1 MAASDETSKLLEYG
15 RSLYDLRRY
24 AEAEATIRKF
34 LARDPQ
40 SWMGHYYLS
49 ASLLAQV
56 DDDKPDKIDEGL
68 KEAKKTI
75 ALRPDWEGGY
85 FLLAWAHLCRR
96 KPTQALEAAH
106 QGLRFDPEGA
116 WGYSLS
122 AQAHAI
128 RREWAKMLLAAQTG
142 LRHSPDHTKL
152 LNLQAEALIM
162 LDRKAEARQAVEMA
176 LRSDPASS
184 YAHCNRGWLALF
196 DGKPAEALPHFRE
209 AMRLDPTSESARQGL
224 LQSLHAR
231 NPLYRLMLAYF
242 LWTSRLTHSE
252 LWASIFVLSG
262 INTTLRIAV
271 RAFPPLLIIVF
282 PYFILYM
289 LFSFFT
295 WVSEP
300 LFNLLLR
307 LSPTGRL
314 ILTQDESAS
323 ATGCGFTGMLFLIN
337 VIALIAACILHPW
350 EFYYMWIF
358 MLGAGLAFG
367 MMVPVAG
374 VFKVDPS
381 RRKRRR
387 TLVVLASLM
396 GAMAACSWGGS
407 FNLEPWHGVALFLFL
422 IGWITYPWI
431 ANLVISIED

>member
-1 MAASDETSKLLEYG
+1 MAASDETGKLLEYG

-24 AEAEATIRKF
+24 AEAETTIRKF

-40 SWMGHYYLS
+40 SWLGHYYLS
-49 ASLLAQV
+49 ASLLAQS
-56 DDDKPDKIDEGL
+56 DDKSDKIDEGL

-96 KPTQALEAAH
+96 KPTEALEAAH

-176 LRSDPASS
+176 LRSDPSSS

-196 DGKPAEALPHFRE
+196 DSKPVEALPHFRE

-252 LWASIFVLSG
+252 LWASIFILSG
-262 INTTLRIAV
+262 VNRVLRIAV
-271 RAFPPLLIIVF
+271 RAFPPLAIIVF

-337 VIALIAACILHPW
+337 VIALIAACIIHPW

-407 FNLEPWHGVALFLFL
+407 FNLEPWHGVALLLFL
-422 IGWITYPWI
+422 IGWITYPWL
-431 ANLVISIED
+431 ANLIISIED

>member
-1 MAASDETSKLLEYG
+1 
-15 RSLYDLRRY
+15 LYDLRRY
-24 AEAEATIRKF
+24 AEAEATLRKF

-40 SWMGHYYLS
+40 NALGHYYLS
-49 ASLLAQV
+49 AALLAQS
-56 DDDKPDKIDEGL
+56 DDKSEKIDEGL

-75 ALRPDWEGGY
+75 SLRPDWEGGY

-96 KPTQALEAAH
+96 KPGEALDAAH
-106 QGLRFDPEGA
+106 QGLRIDPEGA

-128 RREWAKMLLAAQTG
+128 RREWPKMLQAAQTG
-142 LRHSPDHTKL
+142 LKHSPDHTKL

-162 LDRKAEARQAVEMA
+162 LDRKDEARLAVEMA
-176 LRSDPASS
+176 LRSDPSSS

-209 AMRLDPTSESARQGL
+209 AMRLDPASESARQGL

-252 LWASIFVLSG
+252 AWASIFILSG
-262 INTTLRIAV
+262 INRALRIAA
-271 RAFPPLLIIVF
+271 RAFPPLLIILA

-314 ILTQDESAS
+314 ILSKDESAS
-323 ATGCGFTGMLFLIN
+323 AAGCGFTGMLFLIN
-337 VIALIAACILHPW
+337 VIAFIAACIIHPW

-358 MLGAGLAFG
+358 LLGAGLAFG

-387 TLVVLASLM
+387 TLVVLAALM

-422 IGWITYPWI
+422 IGWISYPLI
-431 ANLVISIED
+431 ANLIISIED